1 MRETID
7 GDTYPIVMKFTDL
20 KELTPEEEAEEDSDG
35 EKFIDD
41 SQRFSG
47 QHVSIFDKCM
57 CAIQEGL
64 PNTMEEIWE
73 LFQESKSRKAEL
85 DRSA

>member
-1 MRETID
+1 MID
-7 GDTYPIVMKFTDL
+7 GEHYPIVMKFTDL
-20 KELTPEEEAEEDSDG
+20 KKLTPEEEAEENSDD
-35 EKFIDD
+35 ENFIED

-47 QHVSIFDKCM
+47 DKVPIFDKCF

-73 LFQESKSRKAEL
+73 LF
-85 DRSA
+85 